1 MFRYTLFLLIIFQ
14 CLFTNSGLASVD
26 SVVYFKGKD
35 LQNIGKHLFI
45 LKDGAGIKNFKDVQ
59 QHPEWFLP
67 SKSEVPNLG
76 SVRSSQW
83 IKFIVVNDSD
93 EDKVIVNLS
102 HPNLDVVRFYS
113 VVNSEV
119 DSVKYAVGSSYVDRE
134 YNHQFYLFD
143 LNLKK
148 GEQAECFLQIKN
160 ETQVI
165 VPISIHSQKGLFKT
179 LQQED
184 ILSAIYIGLMLSM
197 LLYNAFLYFSTKE
210 KHYLSYVN
218 YIFWV
223 FIAQMA
229 VLGLFE
235 RVFHIRSEWLSS
247 RILTFSGAMSGITA
261 ILFVKSFLHTAVDA
275 KNFNRL
281 LNVFLFFYLIAIIL
295 LIIGYILPAYRIVN
309 LVAGG
314 GAAIVLLLAFELSR
328 KKYSQTK
335 FFLFA
340 WCVFLISVLVF
351 VLKDYGVLPTNVFTT
366 RSVQIGSV
374 IEALLLSFALADKI
388 NTYRKEMLDLQV
400 RELAISQENEK
411 LIREQNVV
419 LEQRVKERT
428 EELQESNKSLSLT
441 LENLKDAQ
449 AQLVESEKMASLGQL
464 TAGVAHEINNPIN
477 FVTSNVSPLRRD
489 VGILWDIINHMEA
502 IALNP
507 DIDISEKEQRILA
520 LKKQHDVGYL
530 NSEINFLLKGIQEG
544 AERTA
549 EIVKSL
555 RIFSRI
561 DEDILKEADLNEGL
575 DSTLVILNSM
585 TKERIEIVKRYEDIP
600 LVESYAGKVNQVF
613 MNVLSNAIYAV
624 EKKFNGNP
632 GGELVI
638 ETKLNEDKS
647 KVKIIINDNGVGI
660 PEEIKNRIFEP
671 FFTTKEVGEGTGLG
685 MSIAYKTIDRHNG
698 KILVESE
705 VGIGTSFT
713 IILPIRQHIKN

>member
-1 MFRYTLFLLIIFQ
+1 
-14 CLFTNSGLASVD
+14 
-26 SVVYFKGKD
+26 
-35 LQNIGKHLFI
+35 
-45 LKDGAGIKNFKDVQ
+45 
-59 QHPEWFLP
+59 
-67 SKSEVPNLG
+67 
-76 SVRSSQW
+76 
-83 IKFIVVNDSD
+83 
-93 EDKVIVNLS
+93 
-102 HPNLDVVRFYS
+102 
-113 VVNSEV
+113 
-119 DSVKYAVGSSYVDRE
+119 
-134 YNHQFYLFD
+134 
-143 LNLKK
+143 
-148 GEQAECFLQIKN
+148 
-160 ETQVI
+160 
-165 VPISIHSQKGLFKT
+165 
-179 LQQED
+179 
-184 ILSAIYIGLMLSM
+184 
-197 LLYNAFLYFSTKE
+197 
-210 KHYLSYVN
+210 
-218 YIFWV
+218 
-223 FIAQMA
+223 
-229 VLGLFE
+229 
-235 RVFHIRSEWLSS
+235 
-247 RILTFSGAMSGITA
+247 
-261 ILFVKSFLHTAVDA
+261 
-275 KNFNRL
+275 
-281 LNVFLFFYLIAIIL
+281 
-295 LIIGYILPAYRIVN
+295 
-309 LVAGG
+309 
-314 GAAIVLLLAFELSR
+314 LLLAFELSR

-489 VGILWDIINHMEA
+489 VGILWNIIDQMEA
-502 IALNP
+502 IALSP
-507 DIDISEKEQRILA
+507 DIDLSEKEQRILA
-520 LKKQHDVGYL
+520 LKNQHDVGYL

-698 KILVESE
+698 KILVESK